1 MKIIIFEAHA
11 NQTWLNV
18 DKIKRI
24 FYHKYMQYTDI
35 RIYLSNN
42 YIINMK
48 DPQHG
53 DFNELLHNFIISD
66 EKIKIIKVKEM
77 SCNADVSRADI
88 TLTDWVSQA
97 MGK

>member
-1 MKIIIFEAHA
+1 
-11 NQTWLNV
+11 
-18 DKIKRI
+18 
-24 FYHKYMQYTDI
+24 
-35 RIYLSNN
+35 
-42 YIINMK
+42 MK

-77 SCNADVSRADI
+77 SYNADVSRADI
-88 TLTDWVSQA
+88 TMTDWVSQA